1 MFVPQTLQSCLYA
14 VRRVMLLA
22 GLAAVTTIV
31 VTWSMS
37 MFAKPKLVGK
47 ADALATIWLS
57 ELIEIMERHG
67 RKLPVES
74 WDLF

>member
-1 MFVPQTLQSCLYA
+1 MFVRQTLQSCLY
-14 VRRVMLLA
+14 VMRNVMLA

-37 MFAKPKLVGK
+37 TFAKPKLVGK

-67 RKLPVES
+67 RELPVKS
-74 WDLF
+74 WDPF

>member
-1 MFVPQTLQSCLYA
+1 
-14 VRRVMLLA
+14 MLLA

-37 MFAKPKLVGK
+37 TLAKPKLVGK
-47 ADALATIWLS
+47 VDALATIWLS

-74 WDLF
+74 RDPF

>member
-1 MFVPQTLQSCLYA
+1 MFVRQTLQSCLY
-14 VRRVMLLA
+14 VMRNVMLA
-22 GLAAVTTIV
+22 GLATVTTIFV
-31 VTWSMS
+31 VWSMS
-37 MFAKPKLVGK
+37 TFAKPKLVGK

-74 WDLF
+74 WDPF

>member
-1 MFVPQTLQSCLYA
+1 MFVPQTPQSCLDA

-22 GLAAVTTIV
+22 GLAAVTAIV
-31 VTWSMS
+31 VVWSMS
-37 MFAKPKLVGK
+37 TFAKPKLVGK

-74 WDLF
+74 WDPF